1 MYVDRSDAGRVLAA
15 ALADVLAD
23 TGGAEGGP
31 PRAGLA
37 VLGLPRGGVPV
48 AAEVARVLDA
58 PLDVFMVRKLGVPG
72 RPELAMG
79 AIATGGVRVC
89 NEDVLRSYAV
99 SGDQLEA
106 VAARETAELAR
117 RERLYRGDRAPLD
130 VTGRAVVVVDDG
142 LATGATMRAAVAALR
157 ARGPRR
163 IVVAVPVAARE
174 SIAALRA
181 EGVEVVCPL
190 VPERFLAVG
199 QFYDDFAPTS
209 DAEVRAALD
218 APAAGDGGGDVG

>member
-37 VLGLPRGGVPV
+37 VLALPRGGVPV

-218 APAAGDGGGDVG
+218 APAAGDGGGEVG